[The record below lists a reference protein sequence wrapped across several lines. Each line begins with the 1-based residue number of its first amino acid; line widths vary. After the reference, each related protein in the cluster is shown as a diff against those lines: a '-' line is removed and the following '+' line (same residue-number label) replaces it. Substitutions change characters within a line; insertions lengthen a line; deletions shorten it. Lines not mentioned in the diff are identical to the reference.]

1 MSFQQHLRTSCIC
14 ATVLLSVALMAAESE
29 DEEEE
34 EEALGKV
41 EEMIVTGSHIRRDN
55 FDLPSPMDVIGE
67 LDLQMSGTPD
77 LGDVIFD
84 QTYQIGV
91 NANTNTS
98 EIGGADDQGTG
109 EGWNQSVNRPDG
121 PQGGETY
128 ANLRGVG
135 TRATMTLMDGHR
147 VPTNVN
153 GFGANTRRAGADLTN
168 LYPTIAVRNVFNSNP
183 NAFPSGV
190 GYESYLDS
198 IMGRQLFVR
207 LTAGF

>member
-1 MSFQQHLRTSCIC
+1 MPDRRHLL
-14 ATVLLSVALMAAESE
+14 ALLAGLLACCCLSLAAAESDDADDDE
-29 DEEEE
+29 TEEEE
-34 EEALGKV
+34 DERGDV

-121 PQGGETY
+121 TAGRR
-128 ANLRGVG
+128 NLRQPA
-135 TRATMTLMDGHR
+135 RCR
-147 VPTNVN
+147 
-153 GFGANTRRAGADLTN
+153 
-168 LYPTIAVRNVFNSNP
+168 YPRP
-183 NAFPSGV
+183 P
-190 GYESYLDS
+190 
-198 IMGRQLFVR
+198 
-207 LTAGF
+207 